1 MIDLQPSSEQVQ
13 IIDSVSGLLANRL
26 PVERLLATQQAN
38 AEAEANQD
46 YTALSE
52 IGELGVLGLGLSEE
66 QGGFGYSLIEEVLV
80 AREFGRFLVSPG
92 IMATMLAV
100 HLVARPDEQ
109 VGATEFVQSLKSGAI
124 SVALAVAVTSH
135 GHLEGNEFYIL
146 DGVQADWVLVVDEF
160 FACLVPR
167 ADWQERRAIVAI
179 DPSVT
184 LERAQLGNLI
194 GSYHCSDASLVRRA
208 RLLASAYL
216 VGIAE
221 AAQESSVAYVKI
233 REQFGQPIGAFQ
245 SVKHR
250 CADMLTR
257 SSAAWSLTLFASLSE
272 ESRSSD
278 ADFQVMAAKIIAGD
292 SASRNAAVNI
302 QNHGGIGFTR
312 EHHAHLF
319 VKRAHMFDLIAGSS
333 ALLKMRLLSADS
345 PLRVS

>member
-13 IIDSVSGLLANRL
+13 IIDSVAGLLADRL
-26 PVERLLATQQAN
+26 PVERLVATQDAN
-38 AEAEANQD
+38 ADAEANQD

-66 QGGFGYSLIEEVLV
+66 QGGVGYSLVEEVLV

-92 IMATMLAV
+92 IIATMLAV
-100 HLVARPDEQ
+100 HLVARPNEQ
-109 VGATEFVQSLKSGAI
+109 AVAAEFAQLLQTGSI
-124 SVALAVAVTSH
+124 TVAPAVAVTSD
-135 GHLEGNEFYIL
+135 GNLSGSEFYIL
-146 DGVQADWVLVVDEF
+146 DGAQADWVLIVAESS
-160 FACLVPR
+160 ACLVPR
-167 ADWQERRAIVAI
+167 ADWKERRAIVAI

-184 LERAQLGNLI
+184 LERAQLGNLN
-194 GSYHCSDASLVRRA
+194 GSHHCSDASLVRRA

-257 SSAAWSLTLFASLSE
+257 SSAAWSLTLFAALSE

-278 ADFQVMAAKIIAGD
+278 AGFQVMAAKIIASD
-292 SASRNAAVNI
+292 AASRNAAVNI

-333 ALLKMRLLSADS
+333 ALLKKRLLSADS
-345 PLRVS
+345 PLRVT